1 MVRAGD
7 QIENPVTGQRIV
19 FRRTSEETGGVVSEF
34 DGIFRKGGFAGP
46 EHVHP
51 IQDERFEV
59 IAGQA
64 GFMVGGEQKTLG
76 PKGIIDVPRGV
87 RHTVWNQGNDDLHIR
102 NYFHPGTPSTERFYE
117 TFFRLGREGKVNRSG
132 MPNLLL
138 VAMLAPQFADHVRLA
153 SPPWWLQRA
162 TFATLRPIALLLGY
176 RRRAEQLAATPQ
188 ATRTSL

>member
-7 QIENPVTGQRIV
+7 QIENPVTGERIV

-34 DGIFRKGGFAGP
+34 DAIFRKGGFAGP

-64 GFMVGGEQKTLG
+64 GFHVGGEQKILG
-76 PKGIIDVPRGV
+76 PGAIIDVPRGV
-87 RHTVWNQGNDDLHIR
+87 RHTVWNQGNDDLQIR

-117 TFFRLGREGKVNRSG
+117 AFFRLGREERVNRSG
-132 MPNLLL
+132 MPNLLFI
-138 VAMLAPQFADHVRLA
+138 AMLAPQFADHVRLA

-176 RRRAEQLAATPQ
+176 RRRADQLATA
-188 ATRTSL
+188 S